1 LPYCEPIIKS
11 LQRSVAY
18 LLPGRVPCRNISKMY
33 VENQSVVATAATVFS
48 PSTFIR
54 DITLQAGVTI
64 AKDGDSQLQ
73 RWSSFI
79 GIITAIIGNII
90 ISIALNVQR
99 YAHIRLHKERSERR
113 ERSKNLASILK
124 NGYGTTTPGG
134 NGVHRESIEDEERDP
149 LMQSYHSADS
159 QSTTCLEEQSIREK
173 SYLKSPYWWAG
184 ILLMT
189 IGETGNFLAYGF
201 APASIVSPL
210 GVVALIS
217 NCVIAPIMLKE
228 QFRWRDFWGV
238 VVSIGGAVTV
248 VLSAKHQE
256 RKLGPHEVLGAIT
269 TTAFEVYMGITVFLI
284 IALMWSSPLYGSRTI
299 LVDLGLAGLFGKAL
313 RWSLGDLC

>member
-1 LPYCEPIIKS
+1 
-11 LQRSVAY
+11 
-18 LLPGRVPCRNISKMY
+18 MY
-33 VENQSVVATAATVFS
+33 VEGRSFVATVLS
-48 PSTFIR
+48 PSTF
-54 DITLQAGVTI
+54 

-79 GIITAIIGNII
+79 GIITAIIGNIL
-90 ISIALNVQR
+90 ISVALNVQR
-99 YAHIRLHKERSERR
+99 YAHIRLHEERSRRR
-113 ERSKNLASILK
+113 ERSKILARSLK
-124 NGYGTTTPGG
+124 NGYGTTTSDR
-134 NGVHRESIEDEERDP
+134 NGTYRESIKDEERDP

-159 QSTTCLEEQSIREK
+159 RSTICLEEQSVREK

-238 VVSIGGAVTV
+238 AVAIGGAVTV

-256 RKLGPHEVLGAIT
+256 RKLGSHEVLGAIT
-269 TTAFEVYMGITVFLI
+269 TTSFEVYMGITISLI
-284 IALMWSSPLYGSRTI
+284 VALMWSSPTYGSRNI
-299 LVDLGLAGLFGKAL
+299 LLDLGLVGLFGKVPT
-313 RWSLGDLC
+313 